1 MILHDSLRHR
11 ARAFSAVKV
20 CRAILV
26 CAVAAAALL
35 AALAAPPALAQSQT
49 QYLYVVSNGVSTYSV
64 DATTGALTLVNAA
77 PTSSAPVLAGPL
89 VINSAGTYLFNIG
102 LNSANQGAV
111 FVYSIAPNG
120 SLQQTAASPFAI
132 SQPTGTPFALALS
145 QNGNYLYV
153 LSSYPATQPQPG
165 NDTQYTEI
173 FVDVFSVAADGTL
186 TIANTIPIPD
196 PDYCNS
202 DLMASTTPVAFDV
215 HPAQKWIYV
224 SMSAHEAGG
233 SLCTGEPSAIQQLII
248 NADGTLSDGQL
259 YVLGTYSTPV
269 SGFASSPDGTQLF
282 MLGGLSLTPFLNAI
296 AINPVSGQLNGS
308 SDYTTSGSY
317 NGALAVDWSS
327 SYLYNS
333 TFGTFSISDGNLQ
346 LLSNPP
352 PQAPTGLATS
362 SIVPFLFNLEDGEV
376 GVYQVG
382 AGDTL
387 TQVSGSPFTVTQ
399 GTQVLSGSPALVDT
413 AVLWVSPGE
422 SVGFGGPVQVGQS
435 TTYPVGLTNQGYGPL
450 TVSNVSVSGDPS
462 FSVTNTCSAPVA
474 PAANCI
480 ATVKFAP
487 TEVGTFTGTLTLTT
501 NVSTRTLSISGTA
514 IAAPPP
520 TPDPVLVAPSP
531 ILFPDTTVGSSSPLT
546 FQLKNGS
553 TGTGPMT
560 VSSVTITGS
569 NTGDFTASN
578 TCSAPV
584 PVGSAC
590 TVTVTFAP
598 LALGARA
605 AILNINGPSGALISS
620 NLTGTAVT
628 TVTKYTFTTSVTG
641 PGTITQT
648 PTGTSFANNTTVNL
662 TAVPNTGAMS
672 TAWGG
677 ACTGSGGNSTCSVV
691 VTANTTVSAAFNGF
705 TLATS
710 VIGPGT
716 ITQSPSGTTFPPGTE
731 ITLTAVPGT
740 GATFTNWSGGECNN
754 STNPTCIFSMVSSVS
769 VTATFAPPQ
778 YELTTAVSGPGTI
791 AQSPTGS
798 TFSSGTAITLTAVP
812 NTGATFTSWSG
823 GACSGSTSTTCMFN
837 ISANTSVT
845 ATFAGAPA
853 VTVPNPSQSG
863 TPGSAFTFALSTS
876 GFSTPPT
883 LKASCAIPEGTCTIS
898 GTTLTVTTTAA
909 PARAIHE
916 TPASVAAWPTGGG
929 SGDDFKGV
937 ARDRELAGHTRG
949 KGARADFGG
958 LSAIVGP
965 LSTMSLP
972 MRVVP
977 LPTRTLLAAMVA
989 MVIAMLATFAMWMG
1003 GAPLGRRMRLAF
1015 APLAMFAM
1023 VAGLALLAACGGGGG
1038 GGGGGQ
1044 TGTPAGTYTV
1054 TVTATAGTQ
1063 TATTNVSVTVQ

>member
-1 MILHDSLRHR
+1 MRSPQSKCVAPFWCVPSPPPLCSRHWPRRLRSR
-11 ARAFSAVKV
+11 NRRRS
-20 CRAILV
+20 I
-26 CAVAAAALL
+26 
-35 AALAAPPALAQSQT
+35 ST
-49 QYLYVVSNGVSTYSV
+49 SSNGVSTYSV

-474 PAANCI
+474 TCRELHRDGQ
-480 ATVKFAP
+480 VC
-487 TEVGTFTGTLTLTT
+487 
-501 NVSTRTLSISGTA
+501 S
-514 IAAPPP
+514 
-520 TPDPVLVAPSP
+520 
-531 ILFPDTTVGSSSPLT
+531 
-546 FQLKNGS
+546 NGS
-553 TGTGPMT
+553 RHIHRHADAYYQREHADAFHFRNRHRCAAAD
-560 VSSVTITGS
+560 SRSGS
-569 NTGDFTASN
+569 R
-578 TCSAPV
+578 CSIAD
-584 PVGSAC
+584 
-590 TVTVTFAP
+590 
-598 LALGARA
+598 
-605 AILNINGPSGALISS
+605 
-620 NLTGTAVT
+620 
-628 TVTKYTFTTSVTG
+628 
-641 PGTITQT
+641 
-648 PTGTSFANNTTVNL
+648 
-662 TAVPNTGAMS
+662 
-672 TAWGG
+672 
-677 ACTGSGGNSTCSVV
+677 
-691 VTANTTVSAAFNGF
+691 
-705 TLATS
+705 
-710 VIGPGT
+710 
-716 ITQSPSGTTFPPGTE
+716 
-731 ITLTAVPGT
+731 
-740 GATFTNWSGGECNN
+740 
-754 STNPTCIFSMVSSVS
+754 SVS
-769 VTATFAPPQ
+769 GYHGRFF
-778 YELTTAVSGPGTI
+778 
-791 AQSPTGS
+791 
-798 TFSSGTAITLTAVP
+798 FSADIPAEER
-812 NTGATFTSWSG
+812 
-823 GACSGSTSTTCMFN
+823 FN
-837 ISANTSVT
+837 WHRPDDRFV
-845 ATFAGAPA
+845 
-853 VTVPNPSQSG
+853 
-863 TPGSAFTFALSTS
+863 
-876 GFSTPPT
+876 
-883 LKASCAIPEGTCTIS
+883 
-898 GTTLTVTTTAA
+898 
-909 PARAIHE
+909 
-916 TPASVAAWPTGGG
+916 
-929 SGDDFKGV
+929 GDDYGF
-937 ARDRELAGHTRG
+937 EY
-949 KGARADFGG
+949 
-958 LSAIVGP
+958 
-965 LSTMSLP
+965 
-972 MRVVP
+972 
-977 LPTRTLLAAMVA
+977 
-989 MVIAMLATFAMWMG
+989 
-1003 GAPLGRRMRLAF
+1003 RRLY
-1015 APLAMFAM
+1015 
-1023 VAGLALLAACGGGGG
+1023 
-1038 GGGGGQ
+1038 GQ
-1044 TGTPAGTYTV
+1044 QYV
-1054 TVTATAGTQ
+1054 
-1063 TATTNVSVTVQ
+1063 